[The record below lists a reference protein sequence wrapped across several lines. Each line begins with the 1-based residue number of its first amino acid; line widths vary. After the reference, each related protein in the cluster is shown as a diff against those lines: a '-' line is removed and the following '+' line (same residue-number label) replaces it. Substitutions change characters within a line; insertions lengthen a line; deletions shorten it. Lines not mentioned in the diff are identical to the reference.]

1 MLSKTVGNAEFH
13 FEPLIVILIMIAVI
27 MVFNTVRAILLRRKG
42 KRIAD
47 NIAAGNCDEVIKDGE
62 KLQKVYK
69 KYNARRSTKATV
81 QSIEYL
87 NFALALAYFSKS
99 DHERFL
105 EHINALLRNDI
116 KEFWLALFYLQQK
129 DADAM
134 KAINCSEST
143 QVCRTFLDNVS
154 MHRQGD
160 SAAAQEKMKELYAQ
174 LKIFVLKQIA
184 DEVFSSEPIR
194 RSVPAV

>member
-69 KYNARRSTKATV
+69 KYNC
-81 QSIEYL
+81 
-87 NFALALAYFSKS
+87 
-99 DHERFL
+99 
-105 EHINALLRNDI
+105 LLYTSPSPRD
-116 KEFWLALFYLQQK
+116 
-129 DADAM
+129 
-134 KAINCSEST
+134 
-143 QVCRTFLDNVS
+143 R
-154 MHRQGD
+154 G
-160 SAAAQEKMKELYAQ
+160 
-174 LKIFVLKQIA
+174 
-184 DEVFSSEPIR
+184 
-194 RSVPAV
+194 